1 MAYSRFNNYSDSDL
15 CRDIAGRIIE
25 LENKLG
31 AGRIIRISNEG
42 QLRWEPIAVLS
53 TACSMV
59 LAWFPFDSQRCF
71 IKLAS
76 MDHPFF
82 EVNLILKSNAVD
94 TDLHETQAD
103 WELVDT
109 LQTFSYLLDDGGVA
123 YPVVEFGIIVKRLP
137 LHYILIV
144 IVPTILTAVLTFIAF
159 FLPLKS
165 GTRLG
170 YIVTVVLAL
179 VVLLT
184 LFADTIPSA
193 AKFPSILVAVF
204 TVTLGMAF
212 LLIIIT
218 IFVMRIYNKPKRD
231 VAPKWMHSMVRKIR
245 QLKSKLL
252 LKCKCRASRID
263 HLKQN
268 QPIEDGRPTEET
280 NRVEN
285 STQLKPYSNQE
296 LAEFFDNFLFVVFT
310 VLYIL
315 ILSSA
320 PVVAAIWVENYK
332 SN

>member
-1 MAYSRFNNYSDSDL
+1 MKHKQIGACRNN
-15 CRDIAGRIIE
+15 
-25 LENKLG
+25 
-31 AGRIIRISNEG
+31 
-42 QLRWEPIAVLS
+42 
-53 TACSMV
+53 T
-59 LAWFPFDSQRCF
+59 
-71 IKLAS
+71 
-76 MDHPFF
+76 
-82 EVNLILKSNAVD
+82 ILF
-94 TDLHETQAD
+94 L
-103 WELVDT
+103 
-109 LQTFSYLLDDGGVA
+109 YIDDDGVA
-123 YPVVEFGIIVKRLP
+123 YPVLHFGIAVKRLP
-137 LHYILIV
+137 LHYVLIV
-144 IVPTILTAVLTFIAF
+144 ILPTILTAVLTFIAF

-184 LFADTIPSA
+184 LFADKIPSA

-218 IFVMRIYNKPKRD
+218 IFVMRIHYKPKHD

-245 QLKSKLL
+245 KLKLKLM
-252 LKCKCRASRID
+252 LKCKCRARRID

-268 QPIEDGRPTEET
+268 QPIEDGRPTAET
-280 NRVEN
+280 DSVEN
-285 STQLKPYSNQE
+285 STPLKPYSNQE

-320 PVVAAIWVENYK
+320 PVVAAIWKENSK